1 MAGRPGSRDG
11 EGSGGED
18 RGGEGSSEGG
28 KSGAEGSKSGG
39 HFCLIERLGEW
50 DQEVRKKDRGVGLN
64 VRDVIGRTTQ
74 SPGFSRGAKQII
86 PRRAGDVALYK
97 IGKQPIAV
105 GHGAHLILF
114 PRLMYASAEGGCPEL
129 CVR

>member
-1 MAGRPGSRDG
+1 MAGRPGSRDR

-74 SPGFSRGAKQII
+74 KSRVQPWCKANNPAAG
-86 PRRAGDVALYK
+86 RRCGTV
-97 IGKQPIAV
+97 
-105 GHGAHLILF
+105 
-114 PRLMYASAEGGCPEL
+114 
-129 CVR
+129 